1 MGITIESLTFSMAA
15 AMLNSTI
22 SPRASFGI
30 GKPPAT
36 NTLGLL
42 CRAPGSLE
50 LTGDQKAMLPFPN
63 VDALLDMKN
72 HDRPPRVSSDWL
84 FNPFDKTRIDDHN
97 ETYVSDPAGKLLS
110 FGFEWFKDDTRTIAA
125 LDAVAAAVSTLIG
138 EPFSGKGVLIA
149 LGDSLCEQRVDMDA
163 CEANKQNYLH
173 MMRPAFYD
181 EGALDDMEAQ
191 WARLQEG
198 KKKSDGIT
206 PVSPW
211 GKELM
216 TWGNHAKKKGVGPY
230 CIPVEVDN
238 ENEGEISRVGKE
250 HWLTVAGLKH
260 LLFTVLKGG
269 EVELTPDLHWV
280 MKQMLRAYFLERET
294 LLSLKATER
303 TKEQERRAGELLA
316 LASSTESALQFVCKL
331 LRQVFA
337 VGKKHSMTQDVLQ
350 TMETLKAQRDLEEC
364 TSSVNAV
371 ARQIADLMGKM
382 PVASA
387 PASEK
392 KAKKPVPESSP
403 FWSNLATLAH
413 RTKLQELLCTESS
426 SPDSPP
432 LPASALANFIEAKM
446 VAIRPIGFRCLAR
459 IEAFLKAAGPKL
471 NNLEG
476 GNSVTKKEYAKVDG
490 NLNQARAM
498 MRPLRD
504 EPALARLRRCLERL
518 KPLIGPAAKG
528 QTAAL
533 TTLKAEISAAGK
545 RLNGRDKTEA
555 DG

>member
-1 MGITIESLTFSMAA
+1 MG
-15 AMLNSTI
+15 
-22 SPRASFGI
+22 
-30 GKPPAT
+30 
-36 NTLGLL
+36 
-42 CRAPGSLE
+42 
-50 LTGDQKAMLPFPN
+50 
-63 VDALLDMKN
+63 
-72 HDRPPRVSSDWL
+72 
-84 FNPFDKTRIDDHN
+84 
-97 ETYVSDPAGKLLS
+97 
-110 FGFEWFKDDTRTIAA
+110 
-125 LDAVAAAVSTLIG
+125 
-138 EPFSGKGVLIA
+138 
-149 LGDSLCEQRVDMDA
+149 DA

-181 EGALDDMEAQ
+181 EAALDDMEAQ

-198 KKKSDGIT
+198 KKKKSDGIT

-555 DG
+555 DGTNELKSLCSDELFELVTGIEKSLKEFKERPSGNASDDDSASEDHEDDDSETGIHDADVEGAVADQGGELMRSAKRPRPVDGDEGTEPEKRHALVSRSPATPSSSGDRTPTSMELDGEEEDEEV